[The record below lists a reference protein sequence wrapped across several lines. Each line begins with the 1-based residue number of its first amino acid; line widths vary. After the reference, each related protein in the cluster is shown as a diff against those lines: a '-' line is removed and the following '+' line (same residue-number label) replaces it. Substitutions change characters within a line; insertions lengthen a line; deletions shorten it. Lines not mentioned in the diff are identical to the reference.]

1 MISLLA
7 AGCRCSAQAAVL
19 KFKFWNCLI
28 TPPIVVTTTTT
39 TGLGWVVSV
48 LGGSNLHSATAV
60 RTSAAAISSAAHNTV
75 TVCHLAYSDVIDMIW
90 GLQLW
95 GRGERWELGSEVT
108 GSEMTYFTP
117 SHSRGWCRYV
127 DKSQCAGLITCYLH
141 QQLSHWIT

>member
-7 AGCRCSAQAAVL
+7 AGCRCSAQAPVL
-19 KFKFWNCLI
+19 KFKFRNCLI

-39 TGLGWVVSV
+39 ATTIGLGWVVSV

-75 TVCHLAYSDVIDMIW
+75 TVCHLAYSDVIDMRPPIVR
-90 GLQLW
+90 L
-95 GRGERWELGSEVT
+95 RWQLGSEVT
-108 GSEMTYFTP
+108 GSVMTYFTP

-141 QQLSHWIT
+141 QQLSH